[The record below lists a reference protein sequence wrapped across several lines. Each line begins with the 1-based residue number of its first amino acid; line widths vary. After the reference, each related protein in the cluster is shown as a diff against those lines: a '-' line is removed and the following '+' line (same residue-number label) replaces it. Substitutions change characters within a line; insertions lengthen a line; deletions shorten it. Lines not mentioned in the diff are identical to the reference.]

1 MHAECGDH
9 WQCLQL
15 FEELSVNLRQLRCFI
30 AVAEEL
36 HFSRAAERLHIEQS
50 PLSRIIRKLESDLGV
65 VLFERTSRGTRLTWA
80 GQVFLQGA
88 RRVLL
93 AYEQAK
99 SNARSAA
106 TGYHGTL
113 RIALS
118 DGIARTRL
126 SALLAL
132 CREEEPEVEIRLFET
147 SFVQHLKGL
156 HDDLYDAGFAL
167 ADEADDGI
175 VAEPVWQD
183 ALVVVVPIRH
193 PLLAQTRVPLHEVVT
208 HPLVLCHPEVCE
220 GCSRQVER
228 LLRSVDAEPVVVE
241 RVTSHDLMLALV
253 AAGYGIGFSSTA
265 HMGACHYADVVT
277 RPLVDS
283 SGVLTTYLLRS
294 DAEPSEQLSNF
305 IGRANQ
311 IGAGSHRAN

>member
-50 PLSRIIRKLESDLGV
+50 PLSRIIKKLESDLGV

-118 DGIARTRL
+118 NGIARTRL

-193 PLLAQTRVPLHEVVT
+193 PLLAYTRVPLHEVVT

-265 HMGACHYADVVT
+265 HMGACHYADVVM
-277 RPLVDS
+277 RPLADS

-311 IGAGSHRAN
+311 IGA

>member
-1 MHAECGDH
+1 M
-9 WQCLQL
+9 
-15 FEELSVNLRQLRCFI
+15 NLRPLRCFI

-50 PLSRIIRKLESDLGV
+50 PLSRIIKKLESDLGV
-65 VLFERTSRGTRLTWA
+65 VLLERTSRGTRLTWA
-80 GQVFLQGA
+80 GQVFLQDA
-88 RRVLL
+88 RRMIL
-93 AYEQAK
+93 AFEQAK
-99 SNARSAA
+99 ANAKSAA
-106 TGYHGTL
+106 TGYRGTL

-167 ADEADDGI
+167 AEDVDDGI

-183 ALVVVVPIRH
+183 ALVVAVPARH
-193 PLLAQTRVPLHEVVT
+193 PLLAYKRVPLHEVVT
-208 HPLVLCHPEVCE
+208 HPLVLCHPDVCE
-220 GCSRQVER
+220 GCSRQLER

-241 RVTSHDLMLALV
+241 RVISHDLMLALV

-265 HMGACHYADVVT
+265 HLGACRYTDVVA
-277 RPLVDS
+277 RPLAGS

-294 DAEPSEQLSNF
+294 DAEPSAQLSNF
-305 IGRANQ
+305 IERANRV
-311 IGAGSHRAN
+311 GA